1 MEKFKSFMNFALLEA
16 KKAIEKNEIPVGA
29 VIVKNNNIIAK
40 AYNQNIELKDPTAH
54 AEIMAIRKACKLL
67 GKQRLSGCEI
77 YVTLEP
83 CAMCASAIAAA
94 RIDNLYYMIS
104 DEKYGGVENGA
115 RIFTQKNCHHKINIY
130 NDIGDGDK
138 YKLLL
143 QKFFQDKR

>member
-1 MEKFKSFMNFALLEA
+1 MNFALLEA

-115 RIFTQKNCHHKINIY
+115 IIFTQKNCHHKINIY

>member
-1 MEKFKSFMNFALLEA
+1 M
-16 KKAIEKNEIPVGA
+16 
-29 VIVKNNNIIAK
+29 IVKNNNIIAK

-104 DEKYGGVENGA
+104 D
-115 RIFTQKNCHHKINIY
+115 
-130 NDIGDGDK
+130 
-138 YKLLL
+138 
-143 QKFFQDKR
+143 